1 MQKITRF
8 TAEERDNL
16 TAYLDGELEEGQVT
30 EIERK
35 LATSEVARREVEILS
50 RTWDMLNLLPR
61 VNVSEEFSRQTMS
74 IARQSEG
81 QLLLNKSKVWLL
93 QARRLAFLA
102 VWGVALC
109 AAGMI
114 GFRITNRLIPDESRL
129 LVEELPIIENIDNY
143 REVGDVEFLRQL
155 KSSRVFQEESID
167 ASSK

>member
-74 IARQSEG
+74 IAKQSEG
-81 QLLLNKSKVWLL
+81 QLLLDKSKVWLV
-93 QARRLAFLA
+93 QARRVVFVA

-114 GFRITNRLIPDESRL
+114 GFQITNRLIPDESRL

-155 KSSRVFQEESID
+155 KSSRVFQEESSD